1 MRPSSKIALV
11 IGGYIF
17 AFIVAFAF
25 VSIYVAVTSGPDRQG
40 SDGMYAFG
48 DLLLFLGVFVLAA
61 VPATVAALLFLRP
74 YRSFWRVAS
83 ILALGIAVTGIAAL
97 IGYLLPGST
106 NTNSFL
112 GAWSSLSPL
121 RILLAPLC
129 AIAFLLCGLLAPAP
143 SHRVALLGA
152 TVIEMVVFCSGV
164 ILIWFHPFR

>member
-1 MRPSSKIALV
+1 MGASSKIALV
-11 IGGYIF
+11 IGGYIV
-17 AFIVAFAF
+17 AFVAAFAF

-48 DLLLFLGVFVLAA
+48 DFLLFLGVFVLSA
-61 VPATVAALLFLRP
+61 VPATVAALVFLRP
-74 YRSFWRVAS
+74 YRPFWRVAS

-106 NTNSFL
+106 NTNAFL

-129 AIAFLLCGLLAPAP
+129 AIAFLLCGLLAPAL
-143 SHRVALLGA
+143 SYRVAFLSA
-152 TVIEMVVFCSGV
+152 TAIETVVFCSGV
-164 ILIWFHPFR
+164 VLILFHPFR